1 MRFASAKKILE
12 KKINKKIKDD
22 VFYFITL
29 CNCDNKVKLTDFGKN
44 KLYLNVPDQEMSAQ
58 CLRFGLTYN
67 NGVIEKEYKS
77 IDDIHNFI
85 AVLDYLVGSD
95 K

>member
-1 MRFASAKKILE
+1 
-12 KKINKKIKDD
+12 
-22 VFYFITL
+22 
-29 CNCDNKVKLTDFGKN
+29 
-44 KLYLNVPDQEMSAQ
+44 MSAQ